1 MNIRACSQ
9 VAVDATSLLTF
20 GDEILVCG
28 NPAQALRAKRERNTA
43 AHSTPFFG
51 QNAHGDG
58 SPVADASRRELA
70 DGVLS
75 VHTGGGTP
83 EAEVIATR
91 GLTGSHLLAVDAATA
106 EGVGRLELL
115 DALYRH
121 KLERAIACDSLE
133 DASRAASE
141 RSDVGIFT
149 EEDDC
154 GTVPGNV
161 GIPPSA
167 SARCWSPCRASRQ

>member
-1 MNIRACSQ
+1 MKKLERLEETRRRLQEDYHQARASE
-9 VAVDATSLLTF
+9 TSGGGRKSSSF
-20 GDEILVCG
+20 S
-28 NPAQALRAKRERNTA
+28 NTA

-75 VHTGGGTP
+75 VHTGGGPP

-133 DASRAASE
+133 DAPRAASE